1 MNPTLGGLILAGGQG
16 SRMGYV
22 NKGLQPWFTGRL
34 IHPALQVLQQECAH
48 VAISANHD
56 VPLYQTMGVEVWPD
70 ALQWVGCG
78 PLSGV
83 ISSVAQFPKY
93 IETIQ
98 ILPCDAPLLSTRVV
112 KRLNEVLQ
120 GSIAPAV
127 YAQTRSQTHP
137 VICQLRRDA
146 LVNLAAFLQQAGKHS
161 IRRWLLQMGAEA
173 VWFEDES
180 EFANINDM
188 ATLKVLQMTTSRKEC
203 DGLDVI

>member
-1 MNPTLGGLILAGGQG
+1 MNSTLGGLILAGGQG

-78 PLSGV
+78 PLAGV

-98 ILPCDAPLLSTRVV
+98 ILPCDVPLLSTRVV

>member
-34 IHPALQVLQQECAH
+34 IHPALQVLQQECAY

-78 PLSGV
+78 PLAGV

-98 ILPCDAPLLSTRVV
+98 ILPCDVPLLSTRVV

-146 LVNLAAFLQQAGKHS
+146 LVNLAAFLQLAGKHS

-180 EFANINDM
+180 EFANVNDV

>member
-34 IHPALQVLQQECAH
+34 IHPALQVLQQECAY

-78 PLSGV
+78 PLAGV

-98 ILPCDAPLLSTRVV
+98 ILPCDVPLLSTRVV

>member
-34 IHPALQVLQQECAH
+34 IHPALQVLQQECAY

-78 PLSGV
+78 PLAGV

-98 ILPCDAPLLSTRVV
+98 ILPCDVPLLSTRVV

-161 IRRWLLQMGAEA
+161 IRRWLLQMGAAA

-180 EFANINDM
+180 EFANVNDV

>member
-16 SRMGYV
+16 SRMGSV

-34 IHPALQVLQQECAH
+34 IHPALQVLQQECAY

-56 VPLYQTMGVEVWPD
+56 VPLYQTMEVEVWPD

-78 PLSGV
+78 PLAGV

-98 ILPCDAPLLSTRVV
+98 ILPCDVPLLSTRVV

-180 EFANINDM
+180 EFANVNDV

>member
-1 MNPTLGGLILAGGQG
+1 MNSTLGGLILAGGQG

-34 IHPALQVLQQECAH
+34 IHPALQVLQQECAY

-78 PLSGV
+78 PLAGV

-98 ILPCDAPLLSTRVV
+98 ILPCDVPLLSTRVV

-180 EFANINDM
+180 EFANVNDV

>member
-78 PLSGV
+78 PLAGV

-98 ILPCDAPLLSTRVV
+98 ILPCDVPLLSTRVV

-180 EFANINDM
+180 EFANVNDV

-203 DGLDVI
+203 DGLDVL

>member
-22 NKGLQPWFTGRL
+22 NKGLQPWCTGRL
-34 IHPALQVLQQECAH
+34 IHPALQVLQQECAY

-78 PLSGV
+78 PLAGV

-98 ILPCDAPLLSTRVV
+98 ILPCDVPLLSTRVV

-180 EFANINDM
+180 EFANVNDV

>member
-34 IHPALQVLQQECAH
+34 IHPALNVLQQECAH

-56 VPLYQTMGVEVWPD
+56 VPLYQAMGVEVWSD
-70 ALQWVGCG
+70 APQWVGCG
-78 PLSGV
+78 PLAGV
-83 ISSVAQFPKY
+83 ISSVAQFPKH

-120 GSIAPAV
+120 DSTAPAV

-180 EFANINDM
+180 EFANVNDV

>member
-78 PLSGV
+78 PLAGV

-98 ILPCDAPLLSTRVV
+98 ILPCDVPLLSTRVV

-146 LVNLAAFLQQAGKHS
+146 RVNLAAFLQQAGKHS

-180 EFANINDM
+180 EFANVNDV

>member
-34 IHPALQVLQQECAH
+34 IHPALQVLQQECAY

-56 VPLYQTMGVEVWPD
+56 VPLYQTMEVEVWPD

-78 PLSGV
+78 PLAGV

-98 ILPCDAPLLSTRVV
+98 ILPCDVPLLSTRVV

-180 EFANINDM
+180 EFANVNDV

>member
-34 IHPALQVLQQECAH
+34 IHPALHVLQQECAH
-48 VAISANHD
+48 VAISANQD
-56 VPLYQTMGVEVWPD
+56 VPHYQAMGVEVWPD
-70 ALQWVGCG
+70 APQWVGCG
-78 PLSGV
+78 PLAGV
-83 ISSVAQFPKY
+83 ISSVAQFPKH

-98 ILPCDAPLLSTRVV
+98 IVPCDAPLLSTRVV

-120 GSIAPAV
+120 DSTAPAV

-137 VICQLRRDA
+137 VICQLRRET
-146 LVNLAAFLQQAGKHS
+146 LVNLAAFLQQTGKHS
-161 IRRWLLQMGAEA
+161 IRRWLMQLGAEA
-173 VWFEDES
+173 VRFEDES
-180 EFANINDM
+180 EFANVNDV

>member
-78 PLSGV
+78 PLAGV

-98 ILPCDAPLLSTRVV
+98 ILPCDVPLLSTRVV

>member
-78 PLSGV
+78 PLAGV

-98 ILPCDAPLLSTRVV
+98 ILPCDVPLLSTRVV

-180 EFANINDM
+180 EFANVKDV

>member
-34 IHPALQVLQQECAH
+34 IHPALQVLQQECAY

-78 PLSGV
+78 PLAGV

-98 ILPCDAPLLSTRVV
+98 ILPCDVPLLSTRVV

-127 YAQTRSQTHP
+127 YDQTRSQTHP

-180 EFANINDM
+180 EFANVNDV

-203 DGLDVI
+203 DGLDVL

>member
-78 PLSGV
+78 PLAGV

-98 ILPCDAPLLSTRVV
+98 ILPCDVPLLSTRVV

-180 EFANINDM
+180 EFANVNDV

>member
-78 PLSGV
+78 PLAGV

-98 ILPCDAPLLSTRVV
+98 ILPCDVPLLSTRVV

-161 IRRWLLQMGAEA
+161 LRRWLLQMGAEA

-180 EFANINDM
+180 EFANVNDV

>member
-70 ALQWVGCG
+70 APQWVGCG
-78 PLSGV
+78 PLAGV

-98 ILPCDAPLLSTRVV
+98 ILPCDVTLLSTSVV

-180 EFANINDM
+180 EFANVNDV